1 MGRRNAL
8 RINEI
13 FHSVQGEGTRAGR
26 PCVFVRLT
34 GCHLRCVYCDT
45 AYAFYE
51 GGWMTLPDIL
61 ERVRSFGCG
70 FVEVTGG
77 EPLLQPNVYPLLTA
91 LADEFDTVALET
103 SGAVRIDRVDPRV
116 VRIVDFKTPAS
127 GEAHRNDW
135 SNVDLL
141 APGDEVK
148 FVLADRNDY
157 DWAREVVRK
166 HDLPHRCTVL
176 FSPVVAAAEAP
187 GALPTPSGLDPA
199 ALVEWILADGL
210 DVRLSLQLHKLIWS
224 PSARGV

>member
-1 MGRRNAL
+1 MARPDRL
-8 RINEI
+8 KINEI

-34 GCHLRCVYCDT
+34 GCHLRCAYCDT

-51 GGWMTLPDIL
+51 GDWMTLPEIL

-91 LADEFDTVALET
+91 LADEFETVALET

-116 VRIVDFKTPAS
+116 IRIVDFKTPDS
-127 GEAHRNDW
+127 GEAARNDW

-141 APGDEVK
+141 TRRDEVK
-148 FVLADRNDY
+148 FVIASRGDYEWSRDILARH
-157 DWAREVVRK
+157 ALAE
-166 HDLPHRCTVL
+166 RCTVL
-176 FSPVVAAAEAP
+176 FSPVTPPPAGGAP
-187 GALPTPSGLDPA
+187 SAGGGLDPA
-199 ALVEWILADGL
+199 TLTAWVLADRL
-210 DVRLSLQLHKLIWS
+210 DVRVNLQLHKLIWS
-224 PSARGV
+224 PDARGV